1 MLFRGHLDEV
11 GQWGATDPAT
21 GSSRND
27 ELPAPHLLWPA
38 DQRWFAATDV
48 DSDFTLVS
56 GSEELVDAVIADP
69 TLAAGRVH
77 RN

>member
-1 MLFRGHLDEV
+1 MGCHGPCDGLIQNG
-11 GQWGATDPAT
+11 
-21 GSSRND
+21 

-38 DQRWFAATDV
+38 DHRWFAATDV
-48 DSDFTLVS
+48 DSDFTWVS
-56 GSEELVDAVIADP
+56 GSEELDDAVVTDP